1 MKKLLLL
8 LIIPF
13 WSFSQE
19 WEQFFDNNHPVERGY
34 SVKQTIDEGYILC
47 GETGSFIYVIKTNE
61 LGEEEWNQTFGGSS
75 NDSPGTSIQQ
85 TTDGGFI
92 ITGQLQGSTCLIKIN
107 GNGEE
112 EWSQVYNGDIGN
124 SVQQTI
130 DGGYIITGTTDIY
143 PLSEPN
149 ITGLLLLKTNEFG
162 EEEWSQILG
171 GMGSDVGNSVQQTTD
186 GGFIVCGSTG
196 TSVELTAE
204 GAMQNTD
211 IYLIKT
217 DSNGEEE
224 WSQTFGDIG
233 YDSGNSVQQT
243 TDGGFII
250 TGILDK
256 EGESWTGELTLIKTD
271 ENGNEQWQSLWNNGG
286 GYSIEQTTDGGY
298 IVGGTKWSSIEGN
311 NIYLLKTDE
320 NGEEEWS
327 EVYSGDLGFAVQQT
341 IDGGYIMCGS
351 IHNGYFE
358 GFTNRDVYL
367 VKIDSTGNITSTIE
381 IPSIKKNLI
390 SKVDVLGRETTNNK
404 GFQLH
409 IYDDGSVEKKY
420 LIK

>member
-186 GGFIVCGSTG
+186 GGFI
-196 TSVELTAE
+196 
-204 GAMQNTD
+204 
-211 IYLIKT
+211 
-217 DSNGEEE
+217 
-224 WSQTFGDIG
+224 
-233 YDSGNSVQQT
+233 
-243 TDGGFII
+243 I